1 MGLET
6 TPIPS
11 GAEGLKELVAL
22 SGQARGIEIV
32 TLIAPE
38 GMEGVPAYIPAA
50 IHHGTTPALNSVA
63 GLFEAYREHPRRK
76 TGTAHALTLASFIHL
91 VNRHKTADSAIF
103 ADTNWEKPS
112 FQAVIDYHGLNGE
125 LGEVATREQVAA
137 ARGTPA
143 NLKHRVAYEFPL
155 SNEWKAWVKAD
166 NSWMEQG
173 EFAEFIRDHVA
184 ELVSP
189 FDTERVEIEREFQT
203 TVAVPADLLRLS
215 RGLQVNV
222 ESVVKQAVTLETG
235 EGQISWE
242 ETHKDTDGKPLKV
255 PGAFV
260 LSVAPFF
267 GGNAIRMPVS
277 LRYRA
282 GGGKVKW
289 GVLLYRPDIY
299 VTERVRTDLDTVAA
313 ETGLP
318 AFEGT
323 PEA

>member
-22 SGQARGIEIV
+22 AGQARGVEIV
-32 TLIAPE
+32 NLIAPP
-38 GMEGVPAYIPAA
+38 GMQGVPEAIPVA
-50 IHHGTTPALNSVA
+50 IHHGTQPTINGVA
-63 GLFEAYREHPRRK
+63 SLFEAYRDHPRRK
-76 TGTAHALTLASFIHL
+76 TGTARALTLASFIHL
-91 VNRHKTADSAIF
+91 VNRHKTADSAVF
-103 ADTNWEKPS
+103 ADTNWEKPA
-112 FQAVIDYHGLNGE
+112 FQAVIDYHGLNTE
-125 LGEVATREQVAA
+125 LGDFATREEVESVL
-137 ARGTPA
+137 GTPA

-166 NSWMEQG
+166 GEWMEQG
-173 EFAEFIRDHVA
+173 QFAEFIRDHVA

-189 FDTERVEIEREFQT
+189 FDPERIEIERQFQT
-203 TVAVPADLLRLS
+203 TVATPSDLLRLS

-242 ETHKDTDGKPLKV
+242 ESHRDAEGKPLKV
-255 PGAFV
+255 PGAFI

-282 GGGKVKW
+282 GGGKVRW
-289 GVLLYRPDIY
+289 GVVLYRPDVY
-299 VTERVRTDLDTVAA
+299 VTERVRTDLDTVAH

-318 AFEGT
+318 TFEGT
-323 PEA
+323 PES